1 MIRSLLRGAFCA
13 AALFTAPIL
22 YAAEE
27 PASPPAKPKAEANV
41 EEKWQPLFNGKNL
54 DGWKV
59 TDFGG
64 EGEVEIAEK
73 DKTLIINM
81 GQPMS
86 GITWSKKEPPHKI
99 DYEIRLEAKRV
110 AGTDFF
116 VGLTFPVK
124 DSHCSL
130 IAGGWGGG
138 VIGLSSINDFDA
150 SENGTT
156 QYQEFKKDQWYKF
169 RVRVEAERIQG
180 WIDDKQVIDQDLKD
194 VKVST
199 RIEVDDSKPLGLST
213 YETKAAIRNFEI
225 RPLK

>member
-1 MIRSLLRGAFCA
+1 MICKLLPGALCV
-13 AALFTAPIL
+13 AALLMTTRFTT
-22 YAAEE
+22 AEE
-27 PASPPAKPKAEANV
+27 PSKPQAAQQQKVKA

-59 TDFGG
+59 TEFGG
-64 EGEVEIAEK
+64 QGEVEISEK
-73 DKTLIINM
+73 DKSLIINM

-110 AGTDFF
+110 EGTDFF

-156 QYQEFKKDQWYKF
+156 KYQEFKKDQWYKF
-169 RVRVEAERIQG
+169 RVRVEADRIQG

-225 RPLK
+225 RALK

>member
-1 MIRSLLRGAFCA
+1 MFRKLLLSALCGAGIMVCSFA
-13 AALFTAPIL
+13 Q
-22 YAAEE
+22 AAEE
-27 PASPPAKPKAEANV
+27 PAKPTAQPKADKKAEQ
-41 EEKWQPLFNGKNL
+41 EKWQPLFNGKNL
-54 DGWKV
+54 DGWKK
-59 TDFGG
+59 TNFGG
-64 EGEVEIAEK
+64 EGEVEVE
-73 DKTLIINM
+73 DHSLIINM
-81 GQPMS
+81 GQPIS
-86 GITWSKKEPPHKI
+86 GITWSKKEPPYKI

-124 DSHCSL
+124 DSHCSF
-130 IAGGWGGG
+130 IVGGWGGG

-156 QYQEFKKDQWYKF
+156 KYQEFKKNQWYKF
-169 RVRVEAERIQG
+169 RVRVEAERIRC
-180 WIDDKQVIDQDLKD
+180 WIDDQQVVDQELKD

-199 RIEVDDSKPLGLST
+199 RIELDDAQPLGLST

>member
-1 MIRSLLRGAFCA
+1 MIRNLLRGAFCA
-13 AALFTAPIL
+13 TALFVAPSL
-22 YAAEE
+22 HAAEE
-27 PASPPAKPKAEANV
+27 PAQPKAEPKAEAKA
-41 EEKWQPLFNGKNL
+41 EEKWQPLFNGKDL

-64 EGEVEIAEK
+64 EGEVEVAEK
-73 DKTLIINM
+73 SLIINM

-86 GITWSKKEPPHKI
+86 GITWSKKDPPHKI

-169 RVRVEAERIQG
+169 RLRVEADRIQG
-180 WIDDKQVIDQDLKD
+180 WIDDKQVIDQELKD
-194 VKVST
+194 VRVST

-225 RPLK
+225 RALK